1 MEKVSVIIPCYNS
14 GKTIEQTVKSIEK
27 QTWSNIELIIV
38 NDGSD
43 DDYTLNVLSK
53 FKNAKIIYQ
62 KNSGLSS
69 ARNKGL
75 ANAKGNY
82 VFFLDAD
89 DWIEIDAISKMMECM
104 KYSNSSILFPDT
116 ILEDERKGLRKK
128 NYNFFEQL
136 FINHIPYCF
145 LIEKK
150 IFEKVGN
157 YDEEMKV
164 GYEDWE
170 FNIRLAKAGLFPK
183 RIEQPLFHY
192 RVSKY
197 GMLNSISKKNHFD
210 TFDYIKKKH
219 LEIYTFNNLFRTY
232 LKWRKKKMN
241 YHILLYIMIYSTSNL
256 LSIKLCNKILGLIS
270 KLIMTYQIKS

>member
-14 GKTIEQTVKSIEK
+14 GKTIGQTVRSIEK
-27 QTWSNIELIIV
+27 QTWSNIEIIIV

-62 KNSGLSS
+62 KNCGLSS

-150 IFEKVGN
+150 LFEKVGN

-170 FNIRLAKAGLFPK
+170 FNIRLAKAGFFPK
-183 RIEQPLFHY
+183 RIDQPLFHY
-192 RVSKY
+192 RVSKS
-197 GMLNSISKKNHFD
+197 GMLNSIAKKNHFD

-241 YHILLYIMIYSTSNL
+241 YHIFLYILIYFTSNL